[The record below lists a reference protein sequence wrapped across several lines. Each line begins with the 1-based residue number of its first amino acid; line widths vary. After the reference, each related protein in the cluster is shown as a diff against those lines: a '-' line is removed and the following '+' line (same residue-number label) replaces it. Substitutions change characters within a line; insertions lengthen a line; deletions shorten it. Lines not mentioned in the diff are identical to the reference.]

1 MITIII
7 FSSNRLEFLSQLIR
21 DIKKCNATIKNQII
35 LVSYNENKS
44 NINKIKKIT
53 RDDYFT
59 YYIEKKN
66 LTISEKL
73 KKYSKKVK
81 TKFLWHMGDDDRIKF
96 NTIKELNSILKKN
109 KNISGVTIN
118 YDSKKNIKKS
128 IYKNSK
134 TECKLENFNVNKNIY
149 RMGMSSSQIFKTKEF
164 TKFKQP
170 NKNYF
175 NNAYY
180 PVGIITSLIFTKKNW
195 KYIDKKMTIYRYG
208 IINYDKKLDYL
219 ERLDDEFKG
228 YLKPIKKHIKN
239 NYSLIFRNIFFKN
252 IMSWIFLNIRLNGKN
267 KTYKVILKNLKFF
280 PLNFILIF
288 ILLSIFILPVNFLHL
303 LKKKL
308 T

>member
-1 MITIII
+1 
-7 FSSNRLEFLSQLIR
+7 
-21 DIKKCNATIKNQII
+21 
-35 LVSYNENKS
+35 
-44 NINKIKKIT
+44 
-53 RDDYFT
+53 
-59 YYIEKKN
+59 
-66 LTISEKL
+66 
-73 KKYSKKVK
+73 
-81 TKFLWHMGDDDRIKF
+81 
-96 NTIKELNSILKKN
+96 
-109 KNISGVTIN
+109 
-118 YDSKKNIKKS
+118 
-128 IYKNSK
+128 
-134 TECKLENFNVNKNIY
+134 
-149 RMGMSSSQIFKTKEF
+149 
-164 TKFKQP
+164 
-170 NKNYF
+170 
-175 NNAYY
+175 
-180 PVGIITSLIFTKKNW
+180 
-195 KYIDKKMTIYRYG
+195 MTIYRYG